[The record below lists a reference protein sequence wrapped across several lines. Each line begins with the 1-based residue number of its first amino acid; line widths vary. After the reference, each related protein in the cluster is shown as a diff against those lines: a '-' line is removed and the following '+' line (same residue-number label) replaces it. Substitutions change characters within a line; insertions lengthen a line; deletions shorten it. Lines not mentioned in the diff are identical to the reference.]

1 MNPTDSNK
9 FKESKEF
16 SERNNPE
23 EQDEDAGEKFSKND
37 KYGAI
42 SASVFTIQGEFY
54 IENKHVVISVKTD
67 NNENS
72 TCKTVY
78 KANAKNYFK
87 ESKKL
92 TDEFLKMCK
101 INPNEPQ
108 NITN

>member
-1 MNPTDSNK
+1 M
-9 FKESKEF
+9 
-16 SERNNPE
+16 
-23 EQDEDAGEKFSKND
+23 
-37 KYGAI
+37 
-42 SASVFTIQGEFY
+42 
-54 IENKHVVISVKTD
+54 KTD
-67 NNENS
+67 KNENS

-78 KANAKNYFK
+78 KANDENYFK